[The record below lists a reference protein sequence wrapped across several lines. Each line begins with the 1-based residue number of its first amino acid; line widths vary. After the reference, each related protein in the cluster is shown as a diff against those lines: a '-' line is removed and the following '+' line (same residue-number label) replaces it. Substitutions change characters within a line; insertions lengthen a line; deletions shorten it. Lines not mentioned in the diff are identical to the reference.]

1 MFLSIGSE
9 GFPVLPIDTYAILS
23 RLPAEWSDIILN
35 KSFALVD
42 LSKFPSLNITLS
54 SVAND
59 ITSYFNP
66 PATEIVAGEKMGFNT
81 GTVVIPFGTVA
92 QESLDVAK
100 YVYDNVIKE
109 NSSFNYIVRNGA
121 AFSVSGYVIDKKEY
135 GVIIVR
141 CYIKRYC
148 LEFAVLKSEIKPLQ

>member
-1 MFLSIGSE
+1 MNPNTLFIYCE
-9 GFPVLPIDTYAILS
+9 YNRFC
-23 RLPAEWSDIILN
+23 
-35 KSFALVD
+35 KSFILQTVGVGTCYRYRFSRACVG
-42 LSKFPSLNITLS
+42 
-54 SVAND
+54 
-59 ITSYFNP
+59 
-66 PATEIVAGEKMGFNT
+66 AGEKMGFNT

-141 CYIKRYC
+141 CYIKRHC

>member
-1 MFLSIGSE
+1 MKTIELSAAIASA
-9 GFPVLPIDTYAILS
+9 PVQENLKNFVGVTPENTVGLMTPE
-23 RLPAEWSDIILN
+23 RLA
-35 KSFALVD
+35 A
-42 LSKFPSLNITLS
+42 
-54 SVAND
+54 
-59 ITSYFNP
+59 
-66 PATEIVAGEKMGFNT
+66 VAGEKMGFNT

>member
-1 MFLSIGSE
+1 
-9 GFPVLPIDTYAILS
+9 
-23 RLPAEWSDIILN
+23 
-35 KSFALVD
+35 
-42 LSKFPSLNITLS
+42 
-54 SVAND
+54 
-59 ITSYFNP
+59 
-66 PATEIVAGEKMGFNT
+66 MGFNT

-141 CYIKRYC
+141 CYIKRHC